1 MFIWDFFTKKPRGCQ
16 KIAKKLY
23 ISPQAVCDS
32 IKKAKRGDSRRI
44 TTIITYRLLKNAK
57 DEVIDF
63 LLDDDNFDINQKIKD
78 NK

>member
-1 MFIWDFFTKKPRGCQ
+1 MFVWDFFTKKPRGCQ

-32 IKKAKRGDSRRI
+32 IKKAKRGDSSRRI
-44 TTIITYRLLKNAK
+44 TTIITYRLLKNAN

-63 LLDDDNFDINQKIKD
+63 LLDDENFDLNQRIKQ
-78 NK
+78 